1 MTRSSCYTLIVDL
14 DVGKVVIL
22 ATKKGIV
29 DLASHL
35 LGTRQK
41 TSTQL
46 GMKVTLI
53 FYSDNVLQKMNK

>member
-35 LGTRQK
+35 LGTGQK

-46 GMKVTLI
+46 DMKVTLI
-53 FYSDNVLQKMNK
+53 FYSDSCITKDE